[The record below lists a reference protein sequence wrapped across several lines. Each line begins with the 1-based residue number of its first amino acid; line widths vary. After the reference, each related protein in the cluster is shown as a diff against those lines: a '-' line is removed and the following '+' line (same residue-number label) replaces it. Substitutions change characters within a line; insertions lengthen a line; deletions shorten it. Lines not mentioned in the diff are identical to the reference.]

1 MSFATCPHGQVQE
14 VGVSELQGLPAGA
27 VVLSG
32 PERVG
37 SEQRWRVRLADGR
50 AALLARLAP
59 ELARDLAL
67 RRRYVRDL
75 VRLRELG
82 AEGGAP
88 GVAPLLALGPEPD
101 AAAPEAAPPWRLR
114 LDPPGETLEAWL
126 VRRAP
131 LPPDEATALAIELA
145 ELLAPLHA
153 RGVVLRDLHPRL
165 VIRGEDRLW
174 LGDVGLGRVDIL
186 TTRTAASLLLEGS
199 PYAAPEQLQRTAL
212 DPRADLYPIGVI
224 LYRALTGLLPRG
236 DGPAFLAED
245 PVAPPGRL
253 RPGLSAALDRLV
265 LRCLELDPIARPAS
279 ARELVAALRGEIGP
293 DGDPRTRV
301 VCQHCSA
308 PLRLGQRLCLACGRV
323 AVDFADESGA
333 DGSGADKLGARGGHT
348 VELRAAK
355 EDTAFLARLY
365 DTVSPLHAG
374 VVPALNFVIGDARM
388 YSKAELER
396 RIKLPAPLFAGLTR
410 GTAERLAARLQRGG
424 LSVRIVD
431 DSRPGQRSSLR
442 AVVLWTGVGF
452 AIPAI
457 LCLVLGAPLFVIAIL
472 FAAAAATGALVQAAL
487 RGRRRKRQAPLLRLR
502 RAPALPASD
511 PLVARLAALLGPG
524 TRPEL
529 RELVG
534 GLALAV
540 QRLVEHRAASP
551 GAHAE
556 LDALTAP
563 VAPLVDL
570 VVAQVTRVREIDEL
584 LAGLDEGELVRALA
598 VSEARGE
605 PARSRHDLLL
615 GLDRLRGLEDE
626 RAAIFH
632 RLLEA
637 ESLLRRAIELGLGV
651 RDEDAGHA
659 RAVEQALHALA
670 GGD

>member
-1 MSFATCPHGQVQE
+1 MSDP
-14 VGVSELQGLPAGA
+14 QGLPSGA
-27 VVLSG
+27 QIVAG

-37 SEQRWRVRLADGR
+37 SEQRWRVRLVDGR

-75 VRLRELG
+75 ERLRALT
-82 AEGGAP
+82 GGGGVP

-101 AAAPEAAPPWRLR
+101 AAAPDAAPPWRLR
-114 LDPPGETLEAWL
+114 LDPPGETVEAWL
-126 VRRAP
+126 SRRAP
-131 LPPDEATALAIELA
+131 VPPDEAAALGVELA
-145 ELLAPLHA
+145 ELLAPLHE

-165 VIRGEDRLW
+165 IVRDAGRMW
-174 LGDVGLGRVDIL
+174 LTDVGLGRVDIL
-186 TTRTAASLLLEGS
+186 STRTAASLLLEGS

-212 DPRADLYPIGVI
+212 DPRADLYPLGVI

-245 PVAPPGRL
+245 PVTPPIRL
-253 RPGLSAALDRLV
+253 RPELPRALDRLV
-265 LRCLELDPIARPAS
+265 LRCLEVDPIARPAS
-279 ARELVAALRGEIGP
+279 ARELAAALRGEIGP
-293 DGDPRTRV
+293 DGDALARV
-301 VCQHCSA
+301 VCQHCNA

-323 AVDFADESGA
+323 AVDFAAEPGA
-333 DGSGADKLGARGGHT
+333 AGGRT
-348 VELRAAK
+348 IQLRAAK

-365 DTVSPLHAG
+365 DTLSPLHDG
-374 VVPALNFVIGDARM
+374 VVPPLNFVIGDARM

-396 RIKLPAPLFAGLTR
+396 RIRLPVPLFSGLVPA
-410 GTAERLAARLQRGG
+410 TAERLAARLKQGG
-424 LSVRIVD
+424 LSVRVVD
-431 DSRPGQRSSLR
+431 DMSAGPSPDRV
-442 AVVLWTGVGF
+442 AAWIGVGF
-452 AIPAI
+452 ATPT
-457 LCLVLGAPLFVIAIL
+457 LLVALLFGAPWFVYVIL
-472 FAAAAATGALVQAAL
+472 LGLAGFTAAMVRLGM
-487 RGRRRKRQAPLLRLR
+487 RKRRSQRRDSLLKLR
-502 RAPALPASD
+502 QAPALPASD
-511 PLVARLAALLGPG
+511 PLVARLAGLLGPG

-540 QRLVEHRAASP
+540 QRLVDHRAAAP
-551 GAHAE
+551 GARAE

-570 VVAQVTRVREIDEL
+570 VVAQVGRLGEIDGV

-598 VSEARGE
+598 ASEARGE
-605 PARSRHDLLL
+605 PAARRHELLL

-637 ESLLRRAIELGLGV
+637 ESLLRRAVEVGLGV
-651 RDEDAGHA
+651 RDEDAGQA
-659 RAVEQALHALA
+659 RAVDQALHALTRGA
-670 GGD
+670 DEP